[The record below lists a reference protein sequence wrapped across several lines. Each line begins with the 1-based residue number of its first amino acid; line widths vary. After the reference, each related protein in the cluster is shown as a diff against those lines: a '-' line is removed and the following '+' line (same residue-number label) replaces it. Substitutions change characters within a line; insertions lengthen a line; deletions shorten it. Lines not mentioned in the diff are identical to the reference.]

1 MRLNDNV
8 SMRTTFLILAILISG
23 ITGTRA
29 QQRYIPL
36 KEFQGDTVRYMIVNF
51 VENKNRYIGQKV
63 DSLFKDLEFEIT
75 TSFTSDCNHL
85 DKYKINGL
93 KFSHH
98 NHRQQVELHKNGEGY
113 YLLYIR
119 FAPPYTATKTLDKW
133 SQIKG
138 VYWNKER
145 RDFMKDYIIKDIK
158 LYHFR

>member
-1 MRLNDNV
+1 MRIFKKTLL
-8 SMRTTFLILAILISG
+8 SLIILVLG
-23 ITGTRA
+23 VTGTRA

-63 DSLFKDLEFEIT
+63 DSLFKDLEFEII
-75 TSFTSDCNHL
+75 TSFMSSCKPMDN
-85 DKYKINGL
+85 YKINGL

-145 RDFMKDYIIKDIK
+145 RDFMKDYIIKDIE
-158 LYHFR
+158 LVSYND

>member
-1 MRLNDNV
+1 MK
-8 SMRTTFLILAILISG
+8 TTFLILVILVFGSVIAP
-23 ITGTRA
+23 A

-63 DSLFKDLEFEIT
+63 DSLLKDLEFEIT
-75 TSFTSDCNHL
+75 TSFMSNCDPMDN
-85 DKYKINGL
+85 YKINGL

-98 NHRQQVELHKNGEGY
+98 NDRQQTELFKKGERY

-119 FAPPYTATKTLDKW
+119 FAPPYTKTLDKW

-158 LYHFR
+158 LSLYNW

>member
-1 MRLNDNV
+1 
-8 SMRTTFLILAILISG
+8 
-23 ITGTRA
+23 
-29 QQRYIPL
+29 
-36 KEFQGDTVRYMIVNF
+36 
-51 VENKNRYIGQKV
+51 V

-98 NHRQQVELHKNGEGY
+98 NDRQQMELYKKGEGY
-113 YLLYIR
+113 YLLNIR

>member
-1 MRLNDNV
+1 VRIFKKTLL
-8 SMRTTFLILAILISG
+8 SLIILVLG
-23 ITGTRA
+23 VTGTRA

-63 DSLFKDLEFEIT
+63 DSLFKDLEFEII
-75 TSFTSDCNHL
+75 TSFMSSCKPMDN
-85 DKYKINGL
+85 YKINGL

-98 NHRQQVELHKNGEGY
+98 NHRQQVELYKKGEGY
-113 YLLYIR
+113 YLLNIR
-119 FAPPYTATKTLDKW
+119 FAPPYTETKTLDKW
-133 SQIKG
+133 DQIKG